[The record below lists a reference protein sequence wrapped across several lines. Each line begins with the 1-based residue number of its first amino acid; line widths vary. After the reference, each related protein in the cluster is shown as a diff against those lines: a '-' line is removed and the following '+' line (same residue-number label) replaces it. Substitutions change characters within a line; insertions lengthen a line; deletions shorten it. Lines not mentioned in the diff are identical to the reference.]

1 MSRKITMKEVAKAA
15 GVAPMTVSRAF
26 KSNSAVNAD
35 TRARVMKAAEE
46 LGYVFDSAASNL
58 RSRKSGFVAA
68 IIPSL
73 NNANFAATIG
83 AMSSVLEQHGLQIL
97 LGYTGYS
104 IDEEERLI
112 AQLLRRSPEAIVL
125 TGGHHTDRA
134 RKLLA
139 NATVPI
145 VETWDLPENP
155 VEHVVGF
162 SNTTAMRELVDHLV
176 QTGFD
181 RIAFL
186 GGDATGDLRGQAR
199 LAGFLEAL
207 GRHGLDASRLVCA
220 GPAPIGMREGA
231 LAMADLLGRFP
242 DTEAVVCVSD
252 LSAFGALTECQ
263 RRGIRV
269 PEDIAI
275 AGFGAYDISAYAH
288 PTLTTIEAFSTE
300 IGRKTGQLIVRLLR
314 SDGPPAGPQKE
325 EICPRLVI
333 RQSAP

>member
-1 MSRKITMKEVAKAA
+1 MSRKITMKDVAKAA

-26 KSNSAVNAD
+26 KSDAVVNAD
-35 TRARVMKAAEE
+35 TRAKVMKAAEA

-73 NNANFAATIG
+73 NNANFADTIG
-83 AMSSVLEQHGLQIL
+83 AMSRVLEQHGLQIL

-104 IDEEERLI
+104 VDEEQRLI
-112 AQLLRRSPEAIVL
+112 EQLLRRSPEAIVL

-134 RKLLA
+134 RELLG

-145 VETWDLPENP
+145 IETWDLPEKP
-155 VEHVVGF
+155 VQHVVGF
-162 SNTTAMRELVDHLV
+162 SNTTAMKGLVDHLV
-176 QTGFD
+176 SRGYTK
-181 RIAFL
+181 IAFL
-186 GGDATGDLRGQAR
+186 GGDAEGDHRGQAR

-207 GRHGLDASRLVCA
+207 RRHGLDASRLISA
-220 GPAPIGMREGA
+220 GPAPVAMREGA
-231 LAMADLLGRFP
+231 LAMQSLLARFP

-263 RRGIRV
+263 RRGLRV

-275 AGFGAYDISAYAH
+275 AGFGAYDISAFAH
-288 PTLTTIEAFSTE
+288 PTITTIEAFSTA
-300 IGRKTGQLIVRLLR
+300 IGRKTGQLIVKLLR
-314 SDGPPAGPQKE
+314 SDEPPVGPQKE
-325 EICPRLVI
+325 EIFPQLVV